1 MDRLLSYLVRVV
13 VWCSGFAKPLSRLGL
28 CRYEAHVKGQPL
40 KILLVGYNGA
50 RNTGADARVVTL
62 TQQLEEALGKENVE
76 LTVMAL
82 DKENVGGY
90 FSKRVRLLHFTTFF
104 IFSLLRA
111 CSRHHVAILC
121 EGSTLTPTFAD
132 ALCVFFCEAA
142 GIMHRQG
149 KPCFAYGSEVGRLDG
164 WLARLSSDLC
174 RDTYFIVRT
183 EESLRNLQSLGLKG
197 HVGTDTAWTF
207 QDDEGEAWARKF
219 LMDAGWDG
227 RQPLMGVAPIN
238 PFCWPVCPS
247 PWRWVKALVTRDF
260 SQQYDKFYFFNDSP
274 ERRQQFE
281 HYLQAMAAVTN
292 RYSRE
297 HDAFVVILGMEKLDA
312 DVCEKLEQRIES
324 KHVVCMSKNCDV
336 FQMTGLLRQ
345 LSVLLTSRYHAS
357 VLSMERTIPIV
368 AVSIDGRL
376 NGLMNEVKLDD
387 YYLHHTTDDDLE
399 NKIMSSL
406 RMADE
411 HRQEIKDNLQRHLRT
426 YINKTAAMS
435 RFFVTWLKENP
446 HFS

>member
-1 MDRLLSYLVRVV
+1 M
-13 VWCSGFAKPLSRLGL
+13 GL
-28 CRYEAHVKGQPL
+28 CRFEAHAKGQPL

-62 TQQLEEALGKENVE
+62 TQQLEQTLGTEKVE
-76 LTVMAL
+76 LTVMTL
-82 DKENVGGY
+82 DEQNVGGY
-90 FSKRVRLLHFTTFF
+90 FSEKVRLLPFTTAF

-142 GIMHRQG
+142 GIMRRQG
-149 KPCFAYGSEVGRLDG
+149 KPCIAYGSEVGRLDG
-164 WLARLSSDLC
+164 WLAKLSSDLC
-174 RDTYFIVRT
+174 RDTYFMVRT

-207 QDDEGEAWARKF
+207 QNEEGEAWARKN

-238 PFCWPVCPS
+238 PFCWPVRPS
-247 PWRWVKALVTRDF
+247 IWKWLKTLVTRDF
-260 SQQYDKFYFFNDSP
+260 SLQYDKFYFFNDSP

-281 HYLQAMAAVTN
+281 RYLQTMATVVN
-292 RYSRE
+292 RYSSE

-312 DVCEKLEQRIES
+312 CVCEKLKQRIGC
-324 KHVVCMSKNCDV
+324 KHAAFMSKDCDA

-345 LSVLLTSRYHAS
+345 LSILLTSRYHAA
-357 VLSMERTIPIV
+357 VLSMESTIPIV

-376 NGLMNEVKLDD
+376 NGLMNEVELADH
-387 YYLHHTTDDDLE
+387 YLHHATDDDLE

-411 HRQEIKDNLQRHLRT
+411 HQQEIKDRLQRHLT
-426 YINKTAAMS
+426 AYKNKTTAMS
-435 RFFVTWLKENP
+435 RYFATWLKENP
-446 HFS
+446 LFS